1 MRRRWL
7 PLVGLLCTALGC
19 AVHKIPGTEIE
30 ENSDSTAI
38 LGVITK
44 YNSALDAQD
53 AAGILVLVDT
63 SFYDDAGTLTPED
76 DLDYASLKTKL
87 PALLAKLQDVR
98 VKITVKT
105 MNIDRDQA
113 TVVYN
118 YVATFKIGGKAQ
130 TESDIKRM
138 ELKRV
143 NGTWKIVK
151 GI

>member
-7 PLVGLLCTALGC
+7 PLLVLLCAALGC
-19 AVHKIPGTEIE
+19 AVPKIPGTEIE

-53 AAGILVLVDT
+53 AAGILALVDT

-118 YVATFKIGGKAQ
+118 YVATFRIGNKTQ

-143 NGTWKIVK
+143 NGIWKIVK

>member
-7 PLVGLLCTALGC
+7 AWLGLLCALGC
-19 AVHKIPGTEIE
+19 AAHKIPGTEIE
-30 ENSDSTAI
+30 ETSDSTAI
-38 LGVITK
+38 LTVITK
-44 YNSALDAQD
+44 YNAAVDAQD
-53 AAGILVLVDT
+53 AAGVLALVDT

-98 VKITVKT
+98 LRITVKT
-105 MNIDRDQA
+105 MNIDQDKA

-118 YVATFKIGGKAQ
+118 YVATFRIGAKVQ

-143 NGTWKIVK
+143 NGVWKIVK